1 MFVGTSVREN
11 VPKSLQEDCGQS
23 EKQEEAHG
31 VGDEGEQ
38 HTRSISWIATRR
50 V

>member
-1 MFVGTSVREN
+1 MSRSHY
-11 VPKSLQEDCGQS
+11 KKIGQS